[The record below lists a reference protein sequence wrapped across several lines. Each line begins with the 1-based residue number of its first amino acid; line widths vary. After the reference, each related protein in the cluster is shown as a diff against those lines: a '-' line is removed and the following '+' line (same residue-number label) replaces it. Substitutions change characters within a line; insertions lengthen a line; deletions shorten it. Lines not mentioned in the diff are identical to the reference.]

1 MAEVI
6 GLKACNQAVIR
17 VSDSNVD
24 KRQSTSMCRDWP
36 CLMA

>member
-24 KRQSTSMCRDWP
+24 KRQVHIDV
-36 CLMA
+36 

>member
-17 VSDSNVD
+17 VGDSNVD
-24 KRQSTSMCRDWP
+24 KRQVHIDV
-36 CLMA
+36 